1 MNTYFKTSLL
11 ASASAFALV
20 AVSMSPAS
28 AFDRVNWQWDA
39 QIDETV
45 TKTVNIDIDLAPSGM
60 VMLEDLQMSIGD
72 ITATSTVS
80 GIDNNQPLSENQLG
94 AGPQDILFYYEN
106 DGSQFDT
113 DDTTPGVS
121 DGQVEEAFFDP
132 EQELISGRVT
142 LTFDIGELEGAELD
156 AVTELPEVVSAATA
170 VANNTSI
177 TTDAAIQLH
186 EGQFAFGDGGEINGD
201 IGSGGEGGENGDR
214 IENSNLEI
222 LAGLLGNVDSAQ
234 ISATSSVS
242 DILNASVDSS
252 ATAVANNL
260 SVSLEPAGTDNAVMI
275 ADVVQFSYADV
286 LATSTVQDVSLNNYT
301 NLGGIDRPIVNSVAT
316 AVGNNKTINVGAP
329 SPTVSVE

>member
-20 AVSMSPAS
+20 AVSMSPAG

-60 VMLEDLQMSIGD
+60 VMLEDLQVSIGD

-80 GIDNNQPLSENQLG
+80 GIENNQPLSENQVG
-94 AGPQDILFYYEN
+94 AGPQDILFYYQN
-106 DGSQFDT
+106 DGTQFDT

-121 DGQVEEAFFDP
+121 DALVEEAFFDP
-132 EQELISGRVT
+132 EQPDISGRVT
-142 LTFDIGELEGAELD
+142 LTFDIGELEGAEFD

-186 EGQFAFGDGGEINGD
+186 EGQFAFGDGGEINGEL
-201 IGSGGEGGENGDR
+201 SQGGENGG
-214 IENSNLEI
+214 IENTNLAI
-222 LAGLLGNVDSAQ
+222 LAGLIGNVDSAQ

-242 DILNASVDSS
+242 DILNASVDST

-286 LATSTVQDVSLNNYT
+286 LATSTVQDVSINSYT
-301 NLGGIDRPIVNSVAT
+301 NLGVLDRPIVSSVAT
-316 AVGNNKTINVGAP
+316 AVGNNKSINVGT
-329 SPTVSVE
+329 PTVGVQ